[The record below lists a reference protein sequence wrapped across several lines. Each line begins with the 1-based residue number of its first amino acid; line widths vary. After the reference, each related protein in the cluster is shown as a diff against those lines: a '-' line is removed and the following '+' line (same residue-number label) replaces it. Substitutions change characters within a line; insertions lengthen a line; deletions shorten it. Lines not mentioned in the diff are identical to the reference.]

1 MSMNRT
7 LQALAVLMALAI
19 SVPVATA
26 KSPNP
31 ARTLVQKLAPGT
43 QIVREFKGPMGLDGF
58 VLHGPAKAGRKSRYG
73 VVYVTASGKFAFAGA
88 IYDATGKDVARSMAE
103 RYIPKPDLR
112 PLLDAV
118 RNKTSYFSEG
128 AAKAPHFF
136 AFFDPNC
143 IYCNMLWKQTRD
155 AVKAGQL
162 RISWVPVAILKKTSM
177 GRAVA
182 ILAAKDPVIAM
193 REDEAHFD
201 HQSEQGAMPP
211 DAGDPEVRAKV
222 KANTAFFMSNNMQG
236 TPTLVYRDQSNKI
249 HVIPGLPSAAGL
261 KQILSTALPQ

>member
-7 LQALAVLMALAI
+7 LQALAVLMAVAI
-19 SVPVATA
+19 SVPVAVA
-26 KSPNP
+26 KSSNP
-31 ARTLVQKLAPGT
+31 ARALVQKLAPGT
-43 QIVREFKGPMGLDGF
+43 KIVREFKGPMGLDGF
-58 VLHGPAKAGRKSRYG
+58 VLHDTAKAGRKSRYG

-103 RYIPKPDLR
+103 RYIPKPNLQ

-128 AAKAPHFF
+128 AAKAPHLFV
-136 AFFDPNC
+136 FFDPNC
-143 IYCNMLWKQTRD
+143 IYCNMLWKQTRT
-155 AVKAGQL
+155 AVQAGQL

-182 ILAAKDPVIAM
+182 ILAAKDPVVAM
-193 REDEAHFD
+193 RKDEAHFD
-201 HQSEQGAMPP
+201 HQTEQGAMPT
-211 DAGDPEVRAKV
+211 DAGDPAVRAKV
-222 KANTAFFMSNNMQG
+222 EANTAFFASNNMQG
-236 TPTLVYRDQSNKI
+236 TPTLVYRDQASQV